1 MKKIVLMMLVAMVP
15 FLTMAQKRSKKIKD
29 VKTEIVKP
37 PQSIDSKARLGIIPS
52 SAQVTAEIDPKNIV
66 FANASSLTFDK
77 DTKTLTEVVIDKL
90 DCDKENLFCAALMKS
105 ARKKPITF
113 KTKDEASDAKLK
125 SADSRFGRYVSG
137 FLLVG
142 KNKYKAELFFDVREG
157 AELISCKGNI
167 VFDGS
172 SLGLKKSKLMITFK
186 GEQK

>member
-52 SAQVTAEIDPKNIV
+52 SAQVTAEIDPKNIL

-105 ARKKPITF
+105 SRKKPITF
-113 KTKDEASDAKLK
+113 TTKDRASVPKLK
-125 SADSRFGRYVSG
+125 SDLKSAVKGI
-137 FLLVG
+137 LLVG
-142 KNKYKAELFFDVREG
+142 KNKFKAELFFNVKKG
-157 AELISCKGNI
+157 AAGGNI

-172 SLGLKKSKLMITFK
+172 SLGLKEGKLMISFK
-186 GEQK
+186 GKQK

>member
-15 FLTMAQKRSKKIKD
+15 FLTMAQKRSKKNKE
-29 VKTEIVKP
+29 VKTEVVKQIP
-37 PQSIDSKARLGIIPS
+37 NINSKVS
-52 SAQVTAEIDPKNIV
+52 S
-66 FANASSLTFDK
+66 FTFDR

-172 SLGLKKSKLMITFK
+172 SLGLKEGKLMITFK
-186 GEQK
+186 GKQK